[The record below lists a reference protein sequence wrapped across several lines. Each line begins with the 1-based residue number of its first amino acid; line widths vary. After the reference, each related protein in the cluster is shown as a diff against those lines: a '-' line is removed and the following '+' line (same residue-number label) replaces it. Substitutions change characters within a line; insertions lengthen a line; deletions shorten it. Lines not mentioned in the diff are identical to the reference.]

1 MAKKNIRLDES
12 FSGKTLSGKPDLK
25 IDLSKIRIS
34 SSGNVQPAAKPSPS
48 QPPKKE

>member
-12 FSGKTLSGKPDLK
+12 FSGRTLSGKPDLK
-25 IDLSKIRIS
+25 IDLSKITIS
-34 SSGNVQPAAKPSPS
+34 SSGNVQPANKPAAA